1 MQLPLAV
8 SGWVFKEEFSEET
21 LKSEKTSSDPELMST
36 DSAGAEVNSRGNF
49 TKRAKAQM
57 Y

>member
-21 LKSEKTSSDPELMST
+21 LKSEKTSDPEPMST
-36 DSAGAEVNSRGNF
+36 DSAGAEVKSKGNF
-49 TKRAKAQM
+49 TERAKAQT